1 MLSQKRSKWKLIKAI
16 FSLRC
21 PSCYEGRLFL
31 QPNPYLIKQIADMPD
46 CCEVCKLKLT
56 PEPGFYYG
64 AMFMSY
70 VVTVAL
76 SVVNFAW
83 VYSIWGFATWTYL
96 TINSFILIV
105 LMPFLFRLS
114 RSFYLAT
121 VFGLE
126 NVSRNKT
133 L

>member
-1 MLSQKRSKWKLIKAI
+1 MKAV
-16 FSLRC
+16 FNLHC
-21 PSCYEGRLFL
+21 PSCYEGNLFINT
-31 QPNPYLIKQIADMPD
+31 NPYNMKQIADMPD
-46 CCEVCKLKLT
+46 QCAVCKLKLT

-76 SVVNFAW
+76 SVINFAW
-83 VYSIWGFATWTYL
+83 IYSIWGFATWTYL
-96 TINSFILIV
+96 IINSFILIA
-105 LMPFLFRLS
+105 LMPYLFRLS

-121 VFGLE
+121 VYGLG
-126 NVSRNKT
+126 NMSRNKT